1 MVLLDMLV
9 IPEPD
14 LGATVD
20 MVRFLESRGFGC
32 AWIGDSPPLDWPDV
46 YVTLALCGVQTSRIA
61 LAPGVTN
68 PVTRHASVT
77 ANALVTL
84 HRLSG
89 GRMKLGIGLGY
100 SAVRAAGLKPARLQE
115 LTTYVA
121 ALRRTFEERNVSIP
135 IYVAASG
142 PRTLMTAGQLGDGAM
157 VTVGTHPVL
166 VRRALEY
173 IGRGAREAGRDPRRI
188 DVAFLAGLAISP
200 DPEEARREASPVA
213 ARRALD
219 AKFHPEFFLPPELE
233 YLREDAERVARH
245 YDIRHHT
252 APDAPHTRLVTDAL
266 VDAFT
271 LAGTPEQCRQKLQAM
286 EAAGA
291 TRVALFPSGKNRRGA
306 VELFAQAL
314 LPQKDSPP

>member
-1 MVLLDMLV
+1 MVGLDMLV

-14 LGATVD
+14 LRATVET
-20 MVRFLESRGFGC
+20 VRFLESHGFGC

-46 YVTLALCGVQTSRIA
+46 YITLALCSARTSRIA

-84 HRLSG
+84 HRLSE
-89 GRMKLGIGLGY
+89 GRTRLGIGLGY
-100 SAVRAAGLKPARLQE
+100 SAVRAAGLRPARLQE
-115 LTTYVA
+115 LSAYLT
-121 ALRRTFEERNVSIP
+121 ALRRTFEERGVSIP

-142 PRTLMTAGQLGDGAM
+142 PRALVTAGQVGDGAM

-166 VRRALEY
+166 VRRALQY
-173 IGRGAREAGRDPRRI
+173 IARGGQEAGRDPARI
-188 DVAFLAGLAISP
+188 DVVFLAGLAISP
-200 DPEEARREASPVA
+200 DPEEAKREASPVA

-219 AKFHPEFFLPPELE
+219 ARFHPEFFLPPELE
-233 YLREDAERVARH
+233 YLRGDAERVARH
-245 YDIRHHT
+245 YDIRRHT
-252 APDAPHTRLVTDAL
+252 DPDAPHNRLVTDAL

-291 TRVALFPSGKNRRGA
+291 GRVALFPSGKNRRAA
-306 VELFAQAL
+306 VELFVGQF
-314 LPQKDSPP
+314 LP